1 MRVLLT
7 GSEGYIGV
15 VLRRRLVEAGHAVVG
30 LDSNL
35 YRGCTFGPEPEAIPT
50 LDLDL
55 RDVGVGDLAGFEA
68 VIHLAA
74 LSNDPVGDL
83 DPEITR
89 DINWRATTALA
100 EKARTA
106 GVQRFLFSSSCSL
119 YGASGAA
126 TAALTEESPFN
137 PVTPYGESKILA
149 EHDLWRLASRDF
161 SPTFLRNATAY
172 GFSPMLRLDLVVNN
186 LVAHAVT
193 DGAIVLQS
201 DGTPWR
207 PLVHVEDI
215 ARAFVA
221 VLEAPLDLV
230 HNQAFN
236 VGRTSEN
243 LQVRTIARMVG
254 EAVPGSTVEL
264 APGAG
269 PDQRDYRVDFSKIE
283 HTLPG
288 FRPAWTVADG
298 IAELVEAYR
307 VHGLDRAAFESDRYV
322 RIRRL
327 QRLLDRDQL
336 DPTLRPCGVG
346 TT

>member
-15 VLRRRLVEAGHAVVG
+15 VLRRRLVDAGYAVVG
-30 LDSNL
+30 LDSGL
-35 YRGCTFGPEPEAIPT
+35 YRGCTFGPEPEPIPT
-50 LDLDL
+50 LTRDI
-55 RDVGVGDLAGFEA
+55 RDVEVSDLAGFQA
-68 VIHLAA
+68 IIHLAA
-74 LSNDPVGDL
+74 LSNDPLGDL

-89 DINWRATTALA
+89 DINWRGTTNLA
-100 EKARTA
+100 QKARLA

-119 YGASGAA
+119 YGAGASA
-126 TAALTEESPFN
+126 DTPLTEESDFN

-149 EHDLWRLASRDF
+149 EHDLWRLATRDF

-172 GFSPMLRLDLVVNN
+172 GASPMLRLDLVVNN
-186 LVAHAVT
+186 LVAHALTSGKVL
-193 DGAIVLQS
+193 LQS

-215 ARAFVA
+215 ARAFIA
-221 VLEAPLDLV
+221 VLEAPIETV

-236 VGRTSEN
+236 VGRTNEN
-243 LQVRTIARMVG
+243 LQVRNIAEMVG
-254 EAVPGSTVEL
+254 AAVPGSTVEL

-283 HTLPG
+283 HALPG

-298 IAELVEAYR
+298 ILELIEAYR
-307 VHGLDRAAFESDRYV
+307 RWGLDQAALEGDRYV

-327 QRLLDRDQL
+327 DTLLARDQL
-336 DPTLRPCGVG
+336 DPALRPCGVS
-346 TT
+346 TS

>member
-30 LDSNL
+30 LDSGL
-35 YRGCTFGPEPEAIPT
+35 YAGCTFGPEPEPVPT
-50 LDLDL
+50 IRRDI
-55 RDVGVGDLAGFEA
+55 RDVETSDLAGFQA

-74 LSNDPVGDL
+74 LSNDPLGDL

-89 DINWRATTALA
+89 DINWRGTTSLA
-100 EKARTA
+100 EKARLA

-119 YGASGAA
+119 YGAAA
-126 TAALTEESPFN
+126 GTDTPLTEESAFN

-149 EHDLWRLASRDF
+149 EHDLWRMASRDF

-172 GFSPMLRLDLVVNN
+172 GLSPMLRLDLVVNN
-186 LVAHAVT
+186 LVAHALTTGEVL
-193 DGAIVLQS
+193 LQS

-215 ARAFVA
+215 ARAFIA
-221 VLEAPLDLV
+221 ALEAPIAAV

-236 VGRTSEN
+236 VGRTNEN
-243 LQVRTIARMVG
+243 LQVRTIAEMVSA
-254 EAVPGSTVEL
+254 AVPGSTVEL

-298 IAELVEAYR
+298 ILELIEAYQR
-307 VHGLDRAAFESDRYV
+307 WGLDRAALDGERYT
-322 RIRRL
+322 RLRRL
-327 QRLLDRDQL
+327 RTLVAEQQVDAA
-336 DPTLRPCGVG
+336 LRPCGVG
-346 TT
+346 TS

>member
-15 VLRRRLVEAGHAVVG
+15 VLRRRLVEAGHSVVG
-30 LDSNL
+30 LDSHL
-35 YRGCTFGPEPEAIPT
+35 YRGCTFGPDPEPIPT
-50 LDLDL
+50 LD
-55 RDVGVGDLAGFEA
+55 RDVRDVEVEDLAGFQA

-83 DPEITR
+83 DPEVTR
-89 DINWRATTALA
+89 DVNWRATTALA

-119 YGASGAA
+119 YGASTTA
-126 TAALTEESPFN
+126 TEALTEESPFN
-137 PVTPYGESKILA
+137 PVTAYGESKILA
-149 EHDLWRLASRDF
+149 EHDLWQLATRDF

-172 GFSPMLRLDLVVNN
+172 GVSPMLRLDLVVNN
-186 LVAHAVT
+186 LVGHAVT
-193 DGAIVLQS
+193 SGAIVLQS
-201 DGTPWR
+201 DGSPWR

-236 VGRTSEN
+236 VGRSTEN
-243 LQVRTIARMVG
+243 LQVRTIAELVVA
-254 EAVPGSTVEL
+254 AVPGSTVEL

-269 PDQRDYRVDFSKIE
+269 PDQRDYRVDFTKIE
-283 HTLPG
+283 QTLPS
-288 FRPAWTVADG
+288 FRPVWTVADG
-298 IAELVEAYR
+298 IQELIEAYR
-307 VHGLDRAAFESDRYV
+307 REGFDRSAFESDRYI
-322 RIRRL
+322 RIRHLRTRL
-327 QRLLDRDQL
+327 DHEQL
-336 DPTLRPCGVG
+336 DATLRPCGVG
-346 TT
+346 RP